1 MSDVEVFSDTS
12 QLVRAEAERIVM
24 LASDAIDARGRCL
37 VALSGGSTPRPLYEL
52 LSTAPFAARID
63 WSRMHLFWGDERC
76 VPPDHSDSN
85 YRMTR
90 EALIDHVPLPPE
102 NVHRIRGE
110 DPPEQAASEY
120 ERVLRTFFGRDDLPA
135 RTFDLVLLG
144 MGRDGH
150 TASIFPGTAAMTE
163 TRRWAMAVHVES
175 PRAMWR
181 VTLTPVVLNA
191 AADVT
196 FLVAGEDK
204 APRLREVL
212 ESNVERR
219 AALPAQ
225 LVRPARGALHW
236 MVDAAAG
243 ADLADRHA

>member
-1 MSDVEVFSDTS
+1 MSEVEIFSDERE
-12 QLVRAEAERIVM
+12 LVRAEAERIVR
-24 LASDAIDARGRCL
+24 LAKDAVGTRGRCL

-52 LSTAPFAARID
+52 LATPPYATRIE
-63 WSRMHLFWGDERC
+63 WPRMHLFWGDERC
-76 VPPDHSDSN
+76 VPPDHPDSN

-110 DPPEQAASEY
+110 DPPDQAAVAY
-120 ERVLRTFFGRDDLPA
+120 ERLLRELFGPGDAPA

-150 TASIFPGTAAMTE
+150 TASIFPGTAAVTE
-163 TRRWAMAVHVES
+163 AHRWAMAVYVDK

-181 VTLTPVVLNA
+181 VTLTTVVLNA

-196 FLVAGEDK
+196 FLVAGPDK

-212 ESNVERR
+212 QPGEESHGV
-219 AALPAQ
+219 LPAR
-225 LVRPARGALHW
+225 LVNPVRGALHW
-236 MVDAAAG
+236 MIDAAAG
-243 ADLADRHA
+243 ADLLAPSP